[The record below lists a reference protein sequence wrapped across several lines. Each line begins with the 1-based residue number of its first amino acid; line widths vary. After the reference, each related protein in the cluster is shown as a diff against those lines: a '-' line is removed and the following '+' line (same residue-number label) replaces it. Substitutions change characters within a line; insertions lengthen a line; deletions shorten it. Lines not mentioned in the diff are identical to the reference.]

1 MSLALFRERGEGP
14 PKRHDSTVCESV
26 TFLTANG
33 LRRSICRLEAD
44 FRDLRS
50 PNDACRSTMSPIC
63 VRVFVYHRATN
74 SHWGED
80 AMDAAFVVGAP
91 LAMAC
96 LLGSC
101 LVGGAGCAM
110 AGREFVGWPVWTRII
125 ASLCGALAGF
135 CVSATAT
142 SWWEFAELTA
152 LVAVLLACSVTDLA
166 RRIIPNSLVAVAI
179 MARCVYLWLK
189 ATFPGTGSMWS
200 SDALEELEI
209 SLLGGATVLFVLVA
223 TRALWI
229 RVRGSPRQSLG
240 GGDAKLLSACGVYLG
255 PIGGMACVALSCL
268 LALACCLGAWA
279 IGQICGVR
287 GPFPKAFPLAPL
299 VLASIVI
306 LTAYRAF

>member
-1 MSLALFRERGEGP
+1 MSVVLVRGALLAI
-14 PKRHDSTVCESV
+14 T
-26 TFLTANG
+26 
-33 LRRSICRLEAD
+33 
-44 FRDLRS
+44 
-50 PNDACRSTMSPIC
+50 
-63 VRVFVYHRATN
+63 
-74 SHWGED
+74 
-80 AMDAAFVVGAP
+80 
-91 LAMAC
+91 C
-96 LLGSC
+96 LLGVC
-101 LVGGAGCAM
+101 FVGGV
-110 AGREFVGWPVWTRII
+110 GRAVSERELVGWPVWARAS
-125 ASLCGALAGF
+125 ASLCGVLAAL

-142 SWWEFAELTA
+142 NWWEFAELTA
-152 LVAVLLACSVTDLA
+152 LVTVLLACSVTDLA

-189 ATFPGTGSMWS
+189 VTFPGAGSMWS

-287 GPFPKAFPLAPL
+287 EPFPKAFPLAPL

>member
-1 MSLALFRERGEGP
+1 
-14 PKRHDSTVCESV
+14 
-26 TFLTANG
+26 
-33 LRRSICRLEAD
+33 
-44 FRDLRS
+44 
-50 PNDACRSTMSPIC
+50 
-63 VRVFVYHRATN
+63 
-74 SHWGED
+74 
-80 AMDAAFVVGAP
+80 MDAAFVVGAP

-101 LVGGAGCAM
+101 LVGGV
-110 AGREFVGWPVWTRII
+110 GRAVSERELVGWPVWTRAS
-125 ASLCGALAGF
+125 ASLCGALAGL

-152 LVAVLLACSVTDLA
+152 LVAVLLACSITDLA
-166 RRIIPNSLVAVAI
+166 RRIIPNSMVAIAI

-200 SDALEELEI
+200 SNALEELET

-279 IGQICGVR
+279 IGQLCGVR